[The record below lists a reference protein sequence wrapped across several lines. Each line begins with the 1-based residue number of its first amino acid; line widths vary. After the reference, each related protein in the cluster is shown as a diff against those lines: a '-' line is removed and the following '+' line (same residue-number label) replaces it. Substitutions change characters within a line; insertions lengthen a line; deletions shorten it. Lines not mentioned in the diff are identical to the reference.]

1 MALVDTVIKKQEI
14 KKIKIHIGYTSVS
27 LSLFSGGNNE
37 YWRHEGTHQHG
48 RYCQED
54 WINHTNRPVEDY
66 WPINLAVQGIQKI
79 SCRIIW
85 GYNIMPNSCR

>member
-37 YWRHEGTHQHG
+37 Y
-48 RYCQED
+48 
-54 WINHTNRPVEDY
+54 
-66 WPINLAVQGIQKI
+66 
-79 SCRIIW
+79 
-85 GYNIMPNSCR
+85 